1 MWRTVKLGDILQ
13 TGAGGTPLKSK
24 KEFYEGGDIKWLL
37 SGAVCER
44 DILNSKTYITQAGL
58 DNSSAK
64 VFPKNTVLIAMY
76 GATAGQ
82 VGILRT
88 EAATNQAVCG
98 IYPSNDYLPEFLY
111 YYLSNYKETL
121 LLEVSGVAQPN
132 LSQVKIK
139 NIPIPVP
146 PLAEQQR
153 IVAKLD
159 AAFAEIDRAVEIE
172 NEKNVQIQRLLSNT
186 IRATIQKMMV
196 ANGSKPL
203 ADFCELKNGF
213 AFKST
218 KFCDTGTPI
227 LRISNIQ
234 DGSITTDKMVY
245 ASQEDYKENL
255 DKYIVKK
262 DALLIAM
269 SGATTGKVGI
279 NRSEQD
285 FYLNQRVGMLIPNT
299 SLDRDFL
306 YFFLTTKVNELLNIS
321 AGAAQPNLSAKQI
334 REIELPNITLDEQ
347 KVFSESINGLKVEI
361 DLLQSACA
369 QKLAQLATVKSAILA
384 QELQPKQSDAA

>member
-44 DILNSKTYITQAGL
+44 DILDSKTYITQAGL

-159 AAFAEIDRAVEIE
+159 AAFSEIDKAETVLVEKETGITNVFEAQVRRYFTE
-172 NEKNVQIQRLLSNT
+172 NVLSVEY
-186 IRATIQKMMV
+186 KKLSEV
-196 ANGSKPL
+196 AEYFNGLTYSPK
-203 ADFCELKNGF
+203 DV
-213 AFKST
+213 
-218 KFCDTGTPI
+218 CDEGVI
-227 LRISNIQ
+227 VLRSSNIQ
-234 DGSITTDKMVY
+234 DGKIELSDLVRVKKKIREK
-245 ASQEDYKENL
+245 L
-255 DKYIVKK
+255 IVKPNDILICSRNGSRRLIGK
-262 DALLIAM
+262 SALIDDSADEM
-269 SGATTGKVGI
+269 TFGTFMMIV
-279 NRSEQD
+279 RSELNE
-285 FYLNQRVGMLIPNT
+285 YLQWFFKSSLFKQQIAQGEYTAINQITRYMLDEVVLPIP
-299 SLDRDFL
+299 SLVECKQVNEEINFLDSKVRDVL
-306 YFFLTTKVNELLNIS
+306 VILAKQRNELL
-321 AGAAQPNLSAKQI
+321 
-334 REIELPNITLDEQ
+334 R
-347 KVFSESINGLKVEI
+347 LK
-361 DLLQSACA
+361 A
-369 QKLAQLATVKSAILA
+369 AILV
-384 QELQPKQSDAA
+384 QELQPQQSVAA